1 MEGTVLERRE
11 WMSTST
17 RFLIHYSLLY
27 GDWESC
33 SVGHYMI
40 EHDTEKL
47 KNNWWQGVS
56 NCREQNRTEIVNMDL
71 TYISI
76 NQSPSDS
83 YGGDLSLGIFTPI
96 SINYLPSINFWTV
109 WWLRLESSRNETHN
123 LTFALPFAFTSKTWQ
138 VKYDCYLYCYYWSY
152 EMFYRLFPLDEYR
165 SRSSLRS
172 LCQDLDRYQRDWTV
186 YLLLIDGHEEN
197 LKLLSFQS

>member
-1 MEGTVLERRE
+1 MSIRERIIRKQNLLT
-11 WMSTST
+11 STS
-17 RFLIHYSLLY
+17 YQSLLSHLLSF
-27 GDWESC
+27 SC
-33 SVGHYMI
+33 NYIIVVAFSFP
-40 EHDTEKL
+40 
-47 KNNWWQGVS
+47 NNHFP
-56 NCREQNRTEIVNMDL
+56 RPRTRIDVR
-71 TYISI
+71 
-76 NQSPSDS
+76 
-83 YGGDLSLGIFTPI
+83 DLSLGIFTPI